1 MPRCRQLPGT
11 DLAGIAYAY
20 HFDAGLYAK
29 YLRRFCEANGVN
41 RVEGIINQVI
51 QCPESGFI
59 QSVALQSGHVV
70 EGDLFLDCSGFRG
83 LLIEQALETGYEEW
97 GHWLPCDRAMAV
109 PTASAGDIRPY
120 TRSIAH
126 KAGWQWNIPLQHR
139 TGNGHVYCSRY
150 ISDDE
155 ARKVLLD
162 HVEGEP
168 LGEPRNIPF
177 KTGRREKQWN

>member
-1 MPRCRQLPGT
+1 MAL
-11 DLAGIAYAY
+11 
-20 HFDAGLYAK
+20 
-29 YLRRFCEANGVN
+29 
-41 RVEGIINQVI
+41 
-51 QCPESGFI
+51 ESG
-59 QSVALQSGHVV
+59 QVV

-109 PTASAGDIRPY
+109 PTASTGEIRPSY
-120 TRSIAH
+120 TLNRAQGGL
-126 KAGWQWNIPLQHR
+126 AMEYPLQHR

-155 ARKVLLD
+155 AQKVLLD

-168 LGEPRNIPF
+168 LAEPRNIPF
-177 KTGRREKQWN
+177 KTGRRKSNGTKTLSPLAWQAASSSLSNPPVFT